1 MRHTETTGDL
11 LTAVARMQRRR
22 FAAALEAYDVT
33 PSQARALHVLFV
45 HGVVRLSELADR
57 LRIARRSAT
66 EVVDAL
72 EDRGLA
78 SRGPDP
84 DDRRGIRVAMTA
96 EGERLAGVLE
106 KARKVESER
115 LVSGLSERD
124 RAELDRILRLLV
136 ADR

>member
-1 MRHTETTGDL
+1 MQHAETTGDL

-22 FAAALEAYDVT
+22 FAAALGNYDIT
-33 PSQARALHVLFV
+33 PSQARALHALLV

-57 LRIARRSAT
+57 LRIARRSVT

-78 SRGPDP
+78 RREPDP
-84 DDRRGIRVAMTA
+84 ADRRGIRVAMTA
-96 EGERLAGVLE
+96 EGERLAAVLE
-106 KARKVESER
+106 EARRAESER
-115 LVSGLSERD
+115 LVSRLPERD